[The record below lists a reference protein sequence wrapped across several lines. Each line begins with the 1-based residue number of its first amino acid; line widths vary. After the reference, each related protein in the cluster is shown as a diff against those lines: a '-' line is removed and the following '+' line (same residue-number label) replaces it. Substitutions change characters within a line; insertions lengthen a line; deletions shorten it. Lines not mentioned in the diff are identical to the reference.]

1 MPIRDKARRTDL
13 PYWRSL
19 LYVPTN
25 VSKYVDKAHTRGADA
40 IQLDLEDSVPNSRK
54 DEARKL
60 VQEAAEIVSQ
70 AGADVVVRINQPLR
84 HAIPDIEAC
93 ISPRIAALALPKC
106 NSAGHVKLLAEMVEE
121 LEEERG
127 MEVGQTKFLA
137 MVETAEAFFELREI
151 GSAHPR
157 VVALML
163 GGEDFA
169 LSLHMEP
176 TPETMLYPKQHAVIA
191 ARAAGVL
198 PYGII
203 GTVADYSDHDAYRE
217 MVRKSARFGFEGASC
232 IHPAIVP
239 MLNEGFTPTKEDED
253 LARRIVTAWDENE
266 AAGRG
271 SFELEGKMIDVPV
284 VLRAQRVIGK
294 CDAIRARNAKGG

>member
-1 MPIRDKARRTDL
+1 MPIRDTAKRVDL
-13 PYWRSL
+13 PVWRSL
-19 LYVPTN
+19 LYVPVN
-25 VSKYVDKAHTRGADA
+25 VPKFVDKAHTRGADA
-40 IQLDLEDSVPNSRK
+40 VQLDLEDSVPNSQK
-54 DEARKL
+54 AEARKM
-60 VQEAAEIVSQ
+60 VQEAADIVSQ

-84 HAIPDIEAC
+84 HAVPDIEAC

-106 NSAGHVKLLAEMVEE
+106 NSAGHIRLLAEMVEE

-127 MEVGQTKFLA
+127 MAAGHTKFLT
-137 MVETAEAFFELREI
+137 MVETADAFFELRDI
-151 GSAHPR
+151 AKAHPR
-157 VVALML
+157 VVVLML

-191 ARAAGVL
+191 ARAAGIL

-203 GTVADYSDHDAYRE
+203 GTVADYSDHEAYKA
-217 MVRKSARFGFEGASC
+217 MVRKSAKFGFEGASC

-239 MLNEGFTPTKEDED
+239 MLNEGFTPAKEDED
-253 LARRIVTAWDENE
+253 LARRIVDAWDEKE
-266 AAGRG
+266 ADGRG

-284 VLRAQRVIGK
+284 VLRAQRVIAK
-294 CDAIRARNAKGG
+294 CDAIRAKNAKG

>member
-1 MPIRDKARRTDL
+1 MPIRDTAKRVDL
-13 PYWRSL
+13 PVWRSL
-19 LYVPTN
+19 LYVPVN
-25 VSKYVDKAHTRGADA
+25 VPKFVDKAHTRGADA
-40 IQLDLEDSVPNSRK
+40 VQLDLEDSVPNSQK
-54 DEARKL
+54 AEARKM
-60 VQEAAEIVSQ
+60 VQEAADIVSQ

-84 HAIPDIEAC
+84 HAVPDIEAC

-106 NSAGHVKLLAEMVEE
+106 NSAGHIRLLAEMIEE

-127 MEVGQTKFLA
+127 MVAGHTKFLT
-137 MVETAEAFFELREI
+137 MVETADAFFELRDI
-151 GSAHPR
+151 AKAHPR
-157 VVALML
+157 VVVLML

-191 ARAAGVL
+191 ARAAGIL

-203 GTVADYSDHDAYRE
+203 GTVADYSDHEAYKA
-217 MVRKSARFGFEGASC
+217 MVRKSAKFGFEGASC

-239 MLNEGFTPTKEDED
+239 MLNEGFTPAKEDED
-253 LARRIVTAWDENE
+253 LARRIVDAWDENE
-266 AAGRG
+266 ADGRG

-284 VLRAQRVIGK
+284 VLRAQRVIAK
-294 CDAIRARNAKGG
+294 CDAIRAKNAKG

>member
-1 MPIRDKARRTDL
+1 MPIRDTAKRVDL
-13 PYWRSL
+13 PVWRSL
-19 LYVPTN
+19 LYVPVN
-25 VSKYVDKAHTRGADA
+25 VPKFVDKAHTRGADA
-40 IQLDLEDSVPNSRK
+40 VQLDLEDSVPNSQK
-54 DEARKL
+54 AEARKM
-60 VQEAAEIVSQ
+60 VQEAADIVSQ

-84 HAIPDIEAC
+84 LAVPDIEAC

-106 NSAGHVKLLAEMVEE
+106 NSAGHIQLLAEMVEE

-127 MEVGQTKFLA
+127 MVTGHTKFLT
-137 MVETAEAFFELREI
+137 MVETADAFFELRDI
-151 GSAHPR
+151 AKAHPR
-157 VVALML
+157 VVVLML

-191 ARAAGVL
+191 ARAAGIL

-203 GTVADYSDHDAYRE
+203 GTVADYSDHEAYKA
-217 MVRKSARFGFEGASC
+217 MVRKSAKFGFEGASC

-239 MLNEGFTPTKEDED
+239 MLNEGFTPAKEDED
-253 LARRIVTAWDENE
+253 LARRIVDAWDENE

-284 VLRAQRVIGK
+284 VLRAQRVIAK
-294 CDAIRARNAKGG
+294 CDAIRAKNAKG

>member
-1 MPIRDKARRTDL
+1 MPIRDTAKRVDL
-13 PYWRSL
+13 PVWRSL
-19 LYVPTN
+19 LYVPVN
-25 VSKYVDKAHTRGADA
+25 VPKFVDKAHTRGADA
-40 IQLDLEDSVPNSRK
+40 VQLDLEDSVPNSQK
-54 DEARKL
+54 AEARKM
-60 VQEAAEIVSQ
+60 VQEAADIVSQ

-84 HAIPDIEAC
+84 HAVPDIEAC

-106 NSAGHVKLLAEMVEE
+106 NSAGHIRLLAEMVEE

-127 MEVGQTKFLA
+127 MVAGHTKFLT
-137 MVETAEAFFELREI
+137 MVETADAFFELRDI
-151 GSAHPR
+151 AKAHPR
-157 VVALML
+157 VVVLML

-191 ARAAGVL
+191 ARAAGIL

-203 GTVADYSDHDAYRE
+203 GTVADYSDHEAYKA
-217 MVRKSARFGFEGASC
+217 MVRKSAKFGFEGASC

-239 MLNEGFTPTKEDED
+239 MLNEGFTPAKEDED
-253 LARRIVTAWDENE
+253 LARRIVDAWDEKE
-266 AAGRG
+266 ADGRG

-284 VLRAQRVIGK
+284 VLRAQRVIAK
-294 CDAIRARNAKGG
+294 CDAIRAKNAKG

>member
-1 MPIRDKARRTDL
+1 MPIRDTAKPVDL
-13 PYWRSL
+13 PVWRSL
-19 LYVPTN
+19 LYVPVN
-25 VSKYVDKAHTRGADA
+25 VPKFVDKAHTRGADA
-40 IQLDLEDSVPNSRK
+40 VQLDLEDSVPNSQK
-54 DEARKL
+54 AEARKM
-60 VQEAAEIVSQ
+60 VQEAADIVSQ

-84 HAIPDIEAC
+84 HAVPDIEAC

-106 NSAGHVKLLAEMVEE
+106 NSAGHIRLLAEMVEE

-127 MEVGQTKFLA
+127 MVAGHTKFLT
-137 MVETAEAFFELREI
+137 MVETADAFFELRDI
-151 GSAHPR
+151 AKAHPR
-157 VVALML
+157 VVVLML

-191 ARAAGVL
+191 ARAAGIL

-203 GTVADYSDHDAYRE
+203 GTVADYSDHEAYKA
-217 MVRKSARFGFEGASC
+217 MVRKSAKFGFEGASC

-239 MLNEGFTPTKEDED
+239 MLNEGFTPAKEDED
-253 LARRIVTAWDENE
+253 LARRIVDAWDENE
-266 AAGRG
+266 ADGRG

-284 VLRAQRVIGK
+284 VLRAQRVIAK
-294 CDAIRARNAKGG
+294 CDAIRAKNAKG

>member
-1 MPIRDKARRTDL
+1 MPIRDTAKRVDL
-13 PYWRSL
+13 PVWRSL
-19 LYVPTN
+19 LYVPVN
-25 VSKYVDKAHTRGADA
+25 VPKFIEKAHTRGADA
-40 IQLDLEDSVPNSRK
+40 VQLDLEDSVPNSQK
-54 DEARKL
+54 AEARKM
-60 VQEAAEIVSQ
+60 VQEAADIVSQ

-84 HAIPDIEAC
+84 HAVPDIEAC

-106 NSAGHVKLLAEMVEE
+106 NSAGHIRLLAEMVEE

-127 MEVGQTKFLA
+127 MVAGHTKFLT
-137 MVETAEAFFELREI
+137 MVETADAFFELRDI
-151 GSAHPR
+151 AKAHPR
-157 VVALML
+157 VVVLML

-191 ARAAGVL
+191 ARAAGIL

-203 GTVADYSDHDAYRE
+203 GTVADYSDHEAYKA
-217 MVRKSARFGFEGASC
+217 MVRKSAKFGFEGASC

-239 MLNEGFTPTKEDED
+239 MLNEGFTPAKEDED
-253 LARRIVTAWDENE
+253 LARRIVDAWDENE
-266 AAGRG
+266 ADGRG

-284 VLRAQRVIGK
+284 VLRAQRVIAK
-294 CDAIRARNAKGG
+294 CDAIRAKNAKG

>member
-1 MPIRDKARRTDL
+1 MPIRDTAKRVDL
-13 PYWRSL
+13 PVWRSL
-19 LYVPTN
+19 LYVPVN
-25 VSKYVDKAHTRGADA
+25 VPKFVDKAHTRGADA
-40 IQLDLEDSVPNSRK
+40 VQLDLEDSVPNSQK
-54 DEARKL
+54 AEARKM
-60 VQEAAEIVSQ
+60 VQEAADIVSQ

-84 HAIPDIEAC
+84 HAVPDIEAC

-106 NSAGHVKLLAEMVEE
+106 NSAGHIRLLAEMVEE

-127 MEVGQTKFLA
+127 MVAGHTKFLT
-137 MVETAEAFFELREI
+137 MVETADAFFELRDI
-151 GSAHPR
+151 AKAHPR
-157 VVALML
+157 VVVLML

-191 ARAAGVL
+191 ARAAGIP

-203 GTVADYSDHDAYRE
+203 GTVADYSDHEAYKA
-217 MVRKSARFGFEGASC
+217 MVRKSAKFGFEGASC

-239 MLNEGFTPTKEDED
+239 MLNEGFTPAKEDED
-253 LARRIVTAWDENE
+253 LARRIVDAWDENE
-266 AAGRG
+266 ADGRG

-284 VLRAQRVIGK
+284 VLRAQRVIAK
-294 CDAIRARNAKGG
+294 CDAIRAKNAKG

>member
-1 MPIRDKARRTDL
+1 MPIRDTAKRVDL
-13 PYWRSL
+13 PVWRSL
-19 LYVPTN
+19 LYVPVN
-25 VSKYVDKAHTRGADA
+25 VPKFVDKAHTRGADA
-40 IQLDLEDSVPNSRK
+40 VQLDLEDSVPNSQK
-54 DEARKL
+54 AEARKM
-60 VQEAAEIVSQ
+60 VQEAADIVSQ

-84 HAIPDIEAC
+84 HAVPDIEAC

-106 NSAGHVKLLAEMVEE
+106 NSAGHIRILAEMVEE

-127 MEVGQTKFLA
+127 MVAGHTKFLT
-137 MVETAEAFFELREI
+137 MVETADAFFELRDI
-151 GSAHPR
+151 AKAHPR
-157 VVALML
+157 VVVLML

-191 ARAAGVL
+191 ARAAGIL

-203 GTVADYSDHDAYRE
+203 GTVADYSDHEAYKA
-217 MVRKSARFGFEGASC
+217 MVRKSAKFGFEGASC

-239 MLNEGFTPTKEDED
+239 MLNEGFTPAKEDED
-253 LARRIVTAWDENE
+253 LARRIVDAWDENE
-266 AAGRG
+266 ADGRG

-284 VLRAQRVIGK
+284 VLRAQRVIAK
-294 CDAIRARNAKGG
+294 CDAIRAKNAKG

>member
-1 MPIRDKARRTDL
+1 MPISDTAKRVDL
-13 PYWRSL
+13 PVWRSL
-19 LYVPTN
+19 LYVPVN
-25 VSKYVDKAHTRGADA
+25 VPRFVHKAHTRGADA
-40 IQLDLEDSVPNSRK
+40 VQLDLEDSVPNSQK
-54 DEARKL
+54 AEARKM
-60 VQEAAEIVSQ
+60 VQEAADIVSQ

-84 HAIPDIEAC
+84 HAVPDIEAC

-106 NSAGHVKLLAEMVEE
+106 NSAGHIQLLAEMVEE

-127 MEVGQTKFLA
+127 MVAGHTKFLT
-137 MVETAEAFFELREI
+137 MVETADAFFELRDI
-151 GSAHPR
+151 AKAHPR
-157 VVALML
+157 VVVLML

-191 ARAAGVL
+191 ARAAGIL

-203 GTVADYSDHDAYRE
+203 GTVADYSDHEAYKA
-217 MVRKSARFGFEGASC
+217 MVRKSAKFGFEGASC

-239 MLNEGFTPTKEDED
+239 MLNEGFTPAKEDED
-253 LARRIVTAWDENE
+253 LARRIVDAWDENE

-284 VLRAQRVIGK
+284 VLRAQRVIAK
-294 CDAIRARNAKGG
+294 CDAIRAKNAKG

>member
-1 MPIRDKARRTDL
+1 MPIRDTAKRVDL
-13 PYWRSL
+13 PVWRSL
-19 LYVPTN
+19 LYVPVN
-25 VSKYVDKAHTRGADA
+25 VPKFVDKAHTRGADA
-40 IQLDLEDSVPNSRK
+40 VQLDLEDSVPNSQK
-54 DEARKL
+54 AEARKM
-60 VQEAAEIVSQ
+60 VQEAADIVSQ

-84 HAIPDIEAC
+84 HAVPDIEAC

-106 NSAGHVKLLAEMVEE
+106 NSAGHIQLLAEMVEE

-127 MEVGQTKFLA
+127 MVTGHTKFLA
-137 MVETAEAFFELREI
+137 MVETADAFFELRDI
-151 GSAHPR
+151 AKAHPR
-157 VVALML
+157 VVVLML

-191 ARAAGVL
+191 ARAAGIL

-203 GTVADYSDHDAYRE
+203 GTVADYSDHEAYKA
-217 MVRKSARFGFEGASC
+217 MVRKSAKFGFEGASC

-239 MLNEGFTPTKEDED
+239 MLNEGFTPAKEDED
-253 LARRIVTAWDENE
+253 LARRIVDAWDENE
-266 AAGRG
+266 ADGRG

-284 VLRAQRVIGK
+284 VLRAQRVIAK
-294 CDAIRARNAKGG
+294 CDAIRAKNAKG

>member
-1 MPIRDKARRTDL
+1 MPIRDMAKRVDL
-13 PYWRSL
+13 PVWRSL
-19 LYVPTN
+19 LYVPVN
-25 VSKYVDKAHTRGADA
+25 VPKFVDKAHTRGADA
-40 IQLDLEDSVPNSRK
+40 VQLDLEDSVPNSQK
-54 DEARKL
+54 AEARKM
-60 VQEAAEIVSQ
+60 VQEAADIVSQ

-84 HAIPDIEAC
+84 HAVPDIEAC

-106 NSAGHVKLLAEMVEE
+106 NSAGHIRLLAEMVEE

-127 MEVGQTKFLA
+127 MVAGHTKFLT
-137 MVETAEAFFELREI
+137 MVETADAFFELRDI
-151 GSAHPR
+151 AKAHPR
-157 VVALML
+157 VVVLML

-191 ARAAGVL
+191 ARAAGIL

-203 GTVADYSDHDAYRE
+203 GTVADYSDHEAYKA
-217 MVRKSARFGFEGASC
+217 MVRKSAKFGFEGASC

-239 MLNEGFTPTKEDED
+239 MLNEGFTPAKEDED
-253 LARRIVTAWDENE
+253 LARRIVDAWDENE
-266 AAGRG
+266 ADGRG

-284 VLRAQRVIGK
+284 VLRAQRVIAK
-294 CDAIRARNAKGG
+294 CDAIRAKNAKG

>member
-1 MPIRDKARRTDL
+1 MPIRDTAKRVDL
-13 PYWRSL
+13 PVWRSL
-19 LYVPTN
+19 LYVPVN
-25 VSKYVDKAHTRGADA
+25 VPKFVDKAHTRGADA
-40 IQLDLEDSVPNSRK
+40 VQLDLEDSVPNSQK
-54 DEARKL
+54 AEARKM
-60 VQEAAEIVSQ
+60 VQEAADIVSQ

-84 HAIPDIEAC
+84 HAVPDIEAC

-106 NSAGHVKLLAEMVEE
+106 NSAGHIQLLAEMVEE

-127 MEVGQTKFLA
+127 MVAGHTKFLT
-137 MVETAEAFFELREI
+137 MVETADAFFELRDI
-151 GSAHPR
+151 AKAHPR
-157 VVALML
+157 VVVLML

-191 ARAAGVL
+191 ARAAGIL

-203 GTVADYSDHDAYRE
+203 GTVADYSDHEAYKA
-217 MVRKSARFGFEGASC
+217 MVRKSAKFGFEGASC

-239 MLNEGFTPTKEDED
+239 MLNEGFTPAKEDED
-253 LARRIVTAWDENE
+253 LARRIVDAWDENE
-266 AAGRG
+266 ADGRG

-284 VLRAQRVIGK
+284 VLRAQRVIAK
-294 CDAIRARNAKGG
+294 CDAIRAKNAKG

>member
-1 MPIRDKARRTDL
+1 MPLRDTSRRADL

-19 LYVPTN
+19 LYVPVN
-25 VSKYVDKAHTRGADA
+25 VPKFVDKAHTRGADA
-40 IQLDLEDSVPNSRK
+40 VQLDLEDSVPNSQK
-54 DEARKL
+54 AEARKM
-60 VQEAAEIVSQ
+60 VQEAADIVSQ

-84 HAIPDIEAC
+84 HAVPDIEAC

-106 NSAGHVKLLAEMVEE
+106 NSAGHIRLLAEMVEE

-127 MEVGQTKFLA
+127 MVAGHTKFLT
-137 MVETAEAFFELREI
+137 MVETADAFFELRDI
-151 GSAHPR
+151 AKAHPR
-157 VVALML
+157 VVVLML

-191 ARAAGVL
+191 ARAAGIL

-203 GTVADYSDHDAYRE
+203 GTVADYSDHEAYKA
-217 MVRKSARFGFEGASC
+217 MVRKSAKFGFEGASC

-239 MLNEGFTPTKEDED
+239 MLNEGFTPAKEDED
-253 LARRIVTAWDENE
+253 LARRIVDAWDENE
-266 AAGRG
+266 ADGRG

-284 VLRAQRVIGK
+284 VLRAQRVIAK
-294 CDAIRARNAKGG
+294 CDAIRAKNAKG

>member
-1 MPIRDKARRTDL
+1 MPIRDTAKRVDL
-13 PYWRSL
+13 PVWRSL
-19 LYVPTN
+19 LYVPVN
-25 VSKYVDKAHTRGADA
+25 VPKFVEKAHTRGADA
-40 IQLDLEDSVPNSRK
+40 VQLYLEDSVPNSQK
-54 DEARKL
+54 AEARKM
-60 VQEAAEIVSQ
+60 VQEAADIVSQ

-84 HAIPDIEAC
+84 HAVPDIEAC

-106 NSAGHVKLLAEMVEE
+106 NSAGHIRLLAEMVEE

-127 MEVGQTKFLA
+127 MAAGHTKFLT
-137 MVETAEAFFELREI
+137 MVETADAFFELRDI
-151 GSAHPR
+151 AKAHPR
-157 VVALML
+157 VVVLML

-191 ARAAGVL
+191 ARAAGIL

-203 GTVADYSDHDAYRE
+203 GTVADYSDHEAYKA
-217 MVRKSARFGFEGASC
+217 MVRKSAKFGFEGASC

-239 MLNEGFTPTKEDED
+239 MLNEGFTPAKEDED
-253 LARRIVTAWDENE
+253 LARRIVDAWDENE
-266 AAGRG
+266 ADGRG

-284 VLRAQRVIGK
+284 VLRAQRVIAK
-294 CDAIRARNAKGG
+294 CDAIRAKNAKG

>member
-1 MPIRDKARRTDL
+1 MPIRDTAKRVDL
-13 PYWRSL
+13 PVWRSL
-19 LYVPTN
+19 LYVPVN
-25 VSKYVDKAHTRGADA
+25 VPKFVDKAHTRGADA
-40 IQLDLEDSVPNSRK
+40 VQLDLEDSVPNSQK
-54 DEARKL
+54 AEARKM
-60 VQEAAEIVSQ
+60 VQEAADIVSQ

-84 HAIPDIEAC
+84 HAVPDIEAC

-106 NSAGHVKLLAEMVEE
+106 NSAGHIRHLAEMVEE

-127 MEVGQTKFLA
+127 MVAGHTKFLT
-137 MVETAEAFFELREI
+137 MVETADAFFELRDI
-151 GSAHPR
+151 AKAHPR
-157 VVALML
+157 VVVLML

-191 ARAAGVL
+191 ARAAGIL

-203 GTVADYSDHDAYRE
+203 GTVADYSDHEAYKA
-217 MVRKSARFGFEGASC
+217 MVRKSAKFGFEGASC

-239 MLNEGFTPTKEDED
+239 MLNEGFTPAKEDED
-253 LARRIVTAWDENE
+253 LARRIVDAWDENE
-266 AAGRG
+266 ADGRG

-284 VLRAQRVIGK
+284 VLRAQRVIAK
-294 CDAIRARNAKGG
+294 CDAIRAKNAKG

>member
-1 MPIRDKARRTDL
+1 MPIRDTAKRVDL
-13 PYWRSL
+13 PVWRSL
-19 LYVPTN
+19 LYVPVN
-25 VSKYVDKAHTRGADA
+25 VPKFVDKAHTRGADA
-40 IQLDLEDSVPNSRK
+40 VQLDLEDSVPNSQK
-54 DEARKL
+54 AEARKM
-60 VQEAAEIVSQ
+60 VQEAADIVSQ

-84 HAIPDIEAC
+84 HAVPDIEAC

-106 NSAGHVKLLAEMVEE
+106 NSAGHIRLLAEMVEE

-127 MEVGQTKFLA
+127 MVAGHTKFLT
-137 MVETAEAFFELREI
+137 MVETADAFFELRDI
-151 GSAHPR
+151 AKAHPR
-157 VVALML
+157 VVVLML

-191 ARAAGVL
+191 ARAAGIL

-203 GTVADYSDHDAYRE
+203 GTVADYSDHKAYKA
-217 MVRKSARFGFEGASC
+217 MVRKSAKFGFEGASC

-239 MLNEGFTPTKEDED
+239 MLNEGFTPAKEDED
-253 LARRIVTAWDENE
+253 VARRIVDAWDENE
-266 AAGRG
+266 ADGRG

-284 VLRAQRVIGK
+284 VLRAQRVIAK
-294 CDAIRARNAKGG
+294 CDAIRAKNAKG